1 MEAIHAWS
9 ARSLAPPCCAS
20 LQTLEAVAT
29 KLGSHAPVA
38 KALCNIFAA
47 AMTAAKQQL
56 AALLGTLCNAIVG
69 MYTAHHHP
77 ACLEAIGVAVE
88 VWCHTQP
95 KPTQQAT
102 PPQQTTLTH
111 THTAYQM
118 FGPGADADTQKNLHQ
133 LLAAVCKPTFAL
145 MTTAKPTDITDI
157 LSALYSLAHR
167 FLMHCPRPILLTDL
181 CEPLFKAACA
191 CASLQVAP
199 RLVCVVVGLLFHSG

>member
-1 MEAIHAWS
+1 MHAWS

-102 PPQQTTLTH
+102 PPQQTTMTH
-111 THTAYQM
+111 THTLPTRCLGLAPMLTPRRTCTSCWRRFANQR
-118 FGPGADADTQKNLHQ
+118 LH
-133 LLAAVCKPTFAL
+133 
-145 MTTAKPTDITDI
+145 
-157 LSALYSLAHR
+157 S
-167 FLMHCPRPILLTDL
+167 
-181 CEPLFKAACA
+181 
-191 CASLQVAP
+191 
-199 RLVCVVVGLLFHSG
+199 

>member
-1 MEAIHAWS
+1 M
-9 ARSLAPPCCAS
+9 
-20 LQTLEAVAT
+20 
-29 KLGSHAPVA
+29 LGGDWCRCRGVVS
-38 KALCNIFAA
+38 
-47 AMTAAKQQL
+47 
-56 AALLGTLCNAIVG
+56 
-69 MYTAHHHP
+69 HP
-77 ACLEAIGVAVE
+77 AQA
-88 VWCHTQP
+88 HT
-95 KPTQQAT
+95 TSY
-102 PPQQTTLTH
+102 TTSTNYYDSH

-199 RLVCVVVGLLFHSG
+199 RLVCVVVGLLSTAARVLILCCFC